1 VKTITEEL
9 CGHEFS
15 ACAISELN
23 AKLHEELRRFR
34 PRRLEEPD
42 SRIILDACYERV
54 GDNGVGRSHAVPTT
68 FGLGWDGR
76 RHMLAVELAG
86 RESASSWKEHR
97 LRLKAR
103 GLHGVALAVGDDD
116 ARLQA
121 LAVETHE
128 VWVDENR

>member
-1 VKTITEEL
+1 M
-9 CGHEFS
+9 
-15 ACAISELN
+15 
-23 AKLHEELRRFR
+23 
-34 PRRLEEPD
+34 EEPD